1 MSHSQPDLS
10 SLVSRIEQ
18 LEKQQYIIARYTVKV
33 KRQLDKLTEQLKTRP
48 ELQQLESF
56 QEAIAQLSKELAD
69 WQQQR
74 NSANSWNETFDK
86 LESLDQAEAFDTPNE
101 EQEADDFL
109 QESEELGISDEEFL
123 RRYNEEERDFTGIN
137 LTGVNLS
144 GKFLG
149 YDLNLTRANL
159 TQAKLAKAIFTGVN
173 LRRAN
178 LTGAQLCEASFLN
191 TNLSEANLEKADLH
205 QANFKDTKLERA
217 NLSKANLR

>member
-74 NSANSWNETFDK
+74 TSANSWNETFDK
-86 LESLDQAEAFDTPNE
+86 LESLDQANTFDTPND
-101 EQEADDFL
+101 EQEADDFV

-159 TQAKLAKAIFTGVN
+159 TEAKLAKAIFTGVN

-205 QANFKDTKLERA
+205 QANFKDTNLERA
-217 NLSKANLR
+217 NLSTLR